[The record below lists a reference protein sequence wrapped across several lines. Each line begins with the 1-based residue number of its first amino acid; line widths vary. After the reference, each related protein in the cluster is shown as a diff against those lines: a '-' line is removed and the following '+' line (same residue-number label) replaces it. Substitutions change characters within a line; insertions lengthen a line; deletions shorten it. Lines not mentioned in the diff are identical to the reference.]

1 MPRSIDR
8 ERARAAESGILKHGA
23 RILVVRLSSMGDVIH
38 ALPAVAS
45 LKHSF
50 PHSSLAWVIR
60 PQWAPLLEGNPFVDQ
75 VIPMERAA
83 GGVLGTLRALRR
95 ERFDVVVDFQGLI
108 QSALIGAA
116 VRSSKKVGLHRSQAR
131 ESAASLFYSTAALTR
146 GAHRVDRNLELA
158 AAAGASS
165 VLRVFP
171 LPPGQSEGSLPEGKF
186 ILTSP
191 QAGWGSKQWPLEY
204 YSAVARSLDMPL
216 VVNGPAGAAALLGT
230 IDGAH
235 IHLSGLPGLIDAT
248 RRAHAVIGIDSGPMH
263 LAAALLKPG
272 VAIFGPTDPAS
283 HGPYGGSLRVL
294 RDPRAVTSYKRRDE
308 PDSSMRAIEP
318 AAVIEALKM
327 GLNEAVQSGTT
338 A

>member
-1 MPRSIDR
+1 VSGRTD
-8 ERARAAESGILKHGA
+8 RARARATESGILKPGA

-45 LKHSF
+45 LKHSL

-83 GGVLGTLRALRR
+83 GGIFGTLRALRR

-108 QSALIGAA
+108 QSALIAAA
-116 VRSSKKVGLHRSQAR
+116 VRSGKKVGLDRSQAR
-131 ESAASLFYSTAALTR
+131 ESAASLFYSTAVLTR
-146 GAHRVDRNLELA
+146 GAHRVERNLELA

-165 VLRVFP
+165 MLRVFP
-171 LPPGQSEGSLPEGKF
+171 LPQGQTEGSLPEGKF
-186 ILTSP
+186 VLASP

-204 YSAVARSLDMPL
+204 YQEIAQSLEMPL
-216 VVNGPAGAAALLGT
+216 VVNGPAGAAALLGR
-230 IDGAH
+230 IQGAH

-263 LAAALLKPG
+263 LAAALSKPG

-294 RDPRAVTSYKRRDE
+294 RDPQAITSYKRREE
-308 PDSSMRAIEP
+308 PDPSMRLIEP
-318 AAVIEALKM
+318 AAVLEALKAA
-327 GLNEAVQSGTT
+327 LSQAIQSGTT